1 MKKYEKIY
9 MNVSMYKKKSKKKG
23 WLYFGSAFIR
33 RRNLHSQ
40 REFEE
45 KKRKTNTQLYTRA
58 LCLLLCFIYINLHAI
73 YTLMGIT

>member
-45 KKRKTNTQLYTRA
+45 KNGKIIHNYIHVRSVYCCALY
-58 LCLLLCFIYINLHAI
+58 I
-73 YTLMGIT
+73 